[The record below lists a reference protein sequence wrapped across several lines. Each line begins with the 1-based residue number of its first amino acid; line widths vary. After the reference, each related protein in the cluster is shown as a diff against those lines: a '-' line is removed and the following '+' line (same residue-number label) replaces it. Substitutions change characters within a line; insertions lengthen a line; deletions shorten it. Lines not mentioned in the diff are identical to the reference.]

1 MLSDNL
7 ALAHIFIIVFLFF
20 STQIIKPALTVFKK
34 LLLNQ
39 HILIVLQIVRF
50 VIGHRIRQHPH
61 YMPILVFS
69 IIIPARIILFKLKVI
84 TRKIKLQ
91 IS

>member
-1 MLSDNL
+1 MFSDNL
-7 ALAHIFIIVFLFF
+7 ALAHIFITVFF

-39 HILIVLQIVRF
+39 HILIVFQIVRF

-69 IIIPARIILFKLKVI
+69 IIISARIILFKIKVI